1 MHRLFPAA
9 VLAAAALAAQTQA
22 PAKPKSD
29 NEIRSCIDGALK
41 RSPKLS
47 DEAFSV
53 TVANTVATFNG
64 TAKKQGSKGGVYAIA
79 SSCGASKVI
88 NNIVAEI
95 PKENSGSKKK

>member
-1 MHRLFPAA
+1 MYKLFPA
-9 VLAAAALAAQTQA
+9 VLVAAALATAQT
-22 PAKPKSD
+22 KPKPD
-29 NEIRSCIDGALK
+29 PEIRSCIEGALK

-53 TVANTVATFNG
+53 TVASSVATFSG
-64 TAKKQGSKGGVYAIA
+64 SAKKQGSKGGVYAIA

-95 PKENSGSKKK
+95 PKETGGSKKK